1 MKGRV
6 RALAAAV
13 WVASALAFLGGQ
25 QANADELQ
33 QVKERGKLI
42 VGIKT
47 DYRPFG
53 WLDKDGHIQGFEIAL
68 AKAVAKSILGSASD
82 IELVPVVASNRIELL
97 NQGRIDVIFAT
108 LGVNAD
114 RAKVI
119 SFTDPYYMM
128 AGIVLLAPKD
138 TPIKTWDDIKG
149 HKICGIQGN
158 LYNRTLTEKYGAQ
171 TVLFTGT
178 AEMLQA
184 FQENRCDGIAFDG
197 PFLQQTINDPAWA
210 AKDKIALPTFDY
222 IPIAGGVRKNE
233 PAFLAAINK
242 GITAAEADGVLTAAE
257 KAYGMGENDFVT
269 EQAGKAKAAMEH
281 ADASGA
287 TTHNP

>member
-1 MKGRV
+1 
-6 RALAAAV
+6 
-13 WVASALAFLGGQ
+13 
-25 QANADELQ
+25 
-33 QVKERGKLI
+33 
-42 VGIKT
+42 
-47 DYRPFG
+47 
-53 WLDKDGHIQGFEIAL
+53 
-68 AKAVAKSILGSASD
+68 
-82 IELVPVVASNRIELL
+82 
-97 NQGRIDVIFAT
+97 
-108 LGVNAD
+108 
-114 RAKVI
+114 
-119 SFTDPYYMM
+119 MM

-138 TPIKTWDDIKG
+138 TSIKTWDDIKG

-184 FQENRCDGIAFDG
+184 FQDNRCDGIAFDG

-233 PAFLAAINK
+233 PAFLAAVNK
-242 GITAAEADGVLTAAE
+242 GIAAAEADGVLTAAE

-269 EQAGKAKAAMEH
+269 EQAPRRRQRWNMRTQAERRPIIHDFGPRLHLAL
-281 ADASGA
+281 
-287 TTHNP
+287 